1 MSVSVRPV
9 VPHDPQFSTPP
20 PFLSRSH
27 RPITVASSL
36 PTAVHQLFFRTRAPS
51 LLPTTTTTK
60 FHPTT
65 HPAVG
70 AAVATNLLRNDVPL
84 VLYDLQGDA
93 NVPAPLREKLAGATW
108 AASAAEAAAGSEV
121 VITALP
127 KPEHVSAAFESP
139 GGILEGLQA
148 GTTWIEHSTTDFVNT
163 ERVRSLVEAKGAHA
177 VEAPLTGG
185 MQILRAGKMVTLVGA
200 DPAVFEGDIA
210 SLVVRRGARRAAAV
224 CVSVCVS
231 VILGWSGYYAVFVWS
246 CGRVYACFCV
256 SAERVDMCLGVD
268 YCVSACLSINMMI
281 LLSLPSRLLIH
292 PCALSSPSGP
302 LSAAHRAV
310 WRVRSCDDH

>member
-1 MSVSVRPV
+1 MLLCATSTLRGVRGLATQKAWPKTAIIGVGQRTSRGTPRSPV
-9 VPHDPQFSTPP
+9 LDPAAFSLSQSQTHHCCLLLTHSRPST
-20 PFLSRSH
+20 FLSHAGS
-27 RPITVASSL
+27 VA
-36 PTAVHQLFFRTRAPS
+36 PPYHHHHQYHHA
-51 LLPTTTTTK
+51 
-60 FHPTT
+60 T

-224 CVSVCVS
+224 CVCMCVCVCQS
-231 VILGWSGYYAVFVWS
+231 V
-246 CGRVYACFCV
+246 
-256 SAERVDMCLGVD
+256 
-268 YCVSACLSINMMI
+268 
-281 LLSLPSRLLIH
+281 SR
-292 PCALSSPSGP
+292 
-302 LSAAHRAV
+302 
-310 WRVRSCDDH
+310 

>member
-1 MSVSVRPV
+1 M
-9 VPHDPQFSTPP
+9 
-20 PFLSRSH
+20 
-27 RPITVASSL
+27 
-36 PTAVHQLFFRTRAPS
+36 
-51 LLPTTTTTK
+51 
-60 FHPTT
+60 
-65 HPAVG
+65 
-70 AAVATNLLRNDVPL
+70 
-84 VLYDLQGDA
+84 
-93 NVPAPLREKLAGATW
+93 PAPLREKLAGATW

-256 SAERVDMCLGVD
+256 SAERVDILRVCL
-268 YCVSACLSINMMI
+268 
-281 LLSLPSRLLIH
+281 
-292 PCALSSPSGP
+292 
-302 LSAAHRAV
+302 
-310 WRVRSCDDH
+310 

>member
-1 MSVSVRPV
+1 M
-9 VPHDPQFSTPP
+9 
-20 PFLSRSH
+20 
-27 RPITVASSL
+27 
-36 PTAVHQLFFRTRAPS
+36 
-51 LLPTTTTTK
+51 
-60 FHPTT
+60 
-65 HPAVG
+65 
-70 AAVATNLLRNDVPL
+70 
-84 VLYDLQGDA
+84 
-93 NVPAPLREKLAGATW
+93 PAPLREKLAGATW

-210 SLVVRRGARRAAAV
+210 SLVVRRGARRAAV
-224 CVSVCVS
+224 CVYVCVCVCVCQS
-231 VILGWSGYYAVFVWS
+231 V
-246 CGRVYACFCV
+246 
-256 SAERVDMCLGVD
+256 
-268 YCVSACLSINMMI
+268 
-281 LLSLPSRLLIH
+281 SR
-292 PCALSSPSGP
+292 
-302 LSAAHRAV
+302 
-310 WRVRSCDDH
+310 